1 MNSSL
6 PAPVWVDTTDG
17 LRRMCASLLGQPR
30 IAIDTEANSLY
41 AFREQVC
48 LIQFS
53 IPGIDY
59 LLDPL
64 TLHDLTP
71 LADIFNSP
79 VIEKVFHAAEY
90 DLLGLQ
96 RDYGFTFTNI
106 FDTMLAARILGYK
119 QLGLGSLLAEKF
131 QVNIDKRFQKADW
144 GARPLPPGLVDYA
157 RLDTHYLLKLRDVLE
172 QELRERERLDLAR
185 EDFARACCVSNGSRQ
200 VKERWE
206 RINGQQDLTPR
217 EQTILNELCISREK
231 LAERLNRPLFKVLSD
246 HVLFKLAQ
254 SAPHSIETLKEAGL
268 SERQIDRFGRAILE
282 AIQRGQTAPLVKPA
296 EIEKPS
302 NAVLNRLNKLKNWRK
317 KKAQELGV
325 ESDVVL
331 PRVYLML
338 LAEHNPRS
346 LEALSTVMGD
356 SPWRVEHFGAEIL
369 KSLGVK
375 VSAAETFALK
385 SD

>member
-6 PAPVWVDTTDG
+6 PAPVWVDTPDG
-17 LRRMCASLLGQPR
+17 LRRMCASLLPQPR

-53 IPGIDY
+53 IPGVDY

-71 LADIFNSP
+71 LADIFCNP
-79 VIEKVFHAAEY
+79 AIEKVFHAAEY

-119 QLGLGSLLAEKF
+119 QLGLGSLLAQKF
-131 QVNIDKRFQKADW
+131 QVEIDKRFQKADW
-144 GARPLPPGLVDYA
+144 GARPLPPGLIDYA
-157 RLDTHYLLKLRDVLE
+157 RLDTHYLLELRDVLE
-172 QELRERERLDLAR
+172 QELRDRERLDLAR
-185 EDFARACCVSNGSRQ
+185 EDFQRSCYVTNSSRQ

-206 RINGQQDLTPR
+206 RIDGQQDLTPR
-217 EQTILNELCISREK
+217 GRTILNELCISREK
-231 LAERLNRPLFKVLSD
+231 LAERLKRPLFKVLND
-246 HVLFKLAQ
+246 QALLKLAQ
-254 SAPHSIETLKEAGL
+254 TEPDSIEALKTAGL
-268 SERQIDRFGRAILE
+268 SERQIDRFGRAVLE
-282 AIQRGQTAPLVKPA
+282 AVQRGQTAPLVKPT

-302 NAVLNRLNKLKNWRK
+302 DPILKRLNKLKNWRK
-317 KKAQELGV
+317 KKAEELGV
-325 ESDVVL
+325 ESDIVL
-331 PRVYLML
+331 PRVYLMP
-338 LAEHNPRS
+338 LAEHNPRT
-346 LEALSTVMGD
+346 LEALSVVMSD
-356 SPWRVEHFGAEIL
+356 SPWRLEHFGAEIL

-375 VSAAETFALK
+375 A
-385 SD
+385 D

>member
-6 PAPVWVDTTDG
+6 PAPVWVDTPDG
-17 LRRMCASLLGQPR
+17 LRRMCASLLPQPR

-53 IPGIDY
+53 IPGVDY

-71 LADIFNSP
+71 LADIFCNP
-79 VIEKVFHAAEY
+79 AIEKVFHAAEY

-131 QVNIDKRFQKADW
+131 QVEIDKRFQKADW

-157 RLDTHYLLKLRDVLE
+157 RLDTHYLLELRDVLE
-172 QELRERERLDLAR
+172 QELRDRERLNLAR
-185 EDFARACCVSNGSRQ
+185 EDFQRSCYVTNGSRQ

-206 RINGQQDLTPR
+206 RIDGQQDLTPR
-217 EQTILNELCISREK
+217 GRTILNELCLSREK
-231 LAERLNRPLFKVLSD
+231 LAERLKRPLFKVLND
-246 HVLFKLAQ
+246 QALLKLAQ
-254 SAPHSIETLKEAGL
+254 TEPDSIDALKTAGL
-268 SERQIDRFGRAILE
+268 SERQIDRFGRAVLE
-282 AIQRGQTAPLVKPA
+282 AVQRGQTAPLVKPT

-302 NAVLNRLNKLKNWRK
+302 NAILNRLNKLKNWRK
-317 KKAQELGV
+317 KKAEELGA
-325 ESDVVL
+325 ESDIVL
-331 PRVYLML
+331 PRVYLMP
-338 LAEHNPRS
+338 LAEHNPRT
-346 LEALSTVMGD
+346 LEALSVVMSD

-369 KSLGVK
+369 KSLGVNQ
-375 VSAAETFALK
+375 S
-385 SD
+385 

>member
-6 PAPVWVDTTDG
+6 PAPVWVDTPDG
-17 LRRMCASLLGQPR
+17 LRRMCASLLPQPR

-53 IPGIDY
+53 IPGVDY

-71 LADIFNSP
+71 LADIFCNP
-79 VIEKVFHAAEY
+79 AIEKVFHAAEY

-131 QVNIDKRFQKADW
+131 QVEIDKRFQKADW

-157 RLDTHYLLKLRDVLE
+157 RLDTHYLLELRDVLE
-172 QELRERERLDLAR
+172 QELRDRERLNLAR
-185 EDFARACCVSNGSRQ
+185 EDFQRSCYVTNGSRQ

-206 RINGQQDLTPR
+206 RIDGQQDLTPR
-217 EQTILNELCISREK
+217 GRTILNELCLSREK
-231 LAERLNRPLFKVLSD
+231 LAERLKRPLFKVLND
-246 HVLFKLAQ
+246 QALLKLAQ
-254 SAPHSIETLKEAGL
+254 TEPDSIDALKTAGL
-268 SERQIDRFGRAILE
+268 SERQIDRFGRAVLE
-282 AIQRGQTAPLVKPA
+282 AVQRGQTAPLVKPT

-302 NAVLNRLNKLKNWRK
+302 NAILNRLNKLKNWRK
-317 KKAQELGV
+317 KKAEELGA
-325 ESDVVL
+325 ESDIVL
-331 PRVYLML
+331 PRVYLMP
-338 LAEHNPRS
+338 LAEHNPRT
-346 LEALSTVMGD
+346 LEALSVVMSD
-356 SPWRVEHFGAEIL
+356 SPWRLEHFGAEIL

-375 VSAAETFALK
+375 QS
-385 SD
+385 

>member
-6 PAPVWVDTTDG
+6 PAPVWVDTPDG
-17 LRRMCASLLGQPR
+17 LRRMCASLLRQPR
-30 IAIDTEANSLY
+30 VAIDTEANSLY

-48 LIQFS
+48 LIQLS

-71 LADIFNSP
+71 LADIFCNP
-79 VIEKVFHAAEY
+79 AIEKVFHAAEY

-96 RDYGFTFTNI
+96 RDYSFTFTNI

-131 QVNIDKRFQKADW
+131 QVEIDKRFQKADW

-157 RLDTHYLLKLRDVLE
+157 RLDTHYLLDLRDVLE
-172 QELRERERLDLAR
+172 NELRERERLDLAR
-185 EDFARACCVSNGSRQ
+185 EDFQRSCYVTNGSRQ

-206 RINGQQDLTPR
+206 RIDGQQDLTPR
-217 EQTILNELCISREK
+217 GRTILNELCLSREK
-231 LAERLNRPLFKVLSD
+231 LAERLKRPLFKILND
-246 HVLFKLAQ
+246 HALLKLAQ
-254 SAPHSIETLKEAGL
+254 TEPDSIDALKTAGL
-268 SERQIDRFGRAILE
+268 SERQIDRFGRVVLE
-282 AIQRGQTAPLVKPA
+282 AIQRGQTAPLVKPT

-302 NAVLNRLNKLKNWRK
+302 NAILNRLNKLKNWRK
-317 KKAQELGV
+317 KKAEELGV
-325 ESDVVL
+325 ESDIVL
-331 PRVYLML
+331 PRVYLMP
-338 LAEHNPRS
+338 LAEHNPRT
-346 LEALSTVMGD
+346 LETLSAVMSD
-356 SPWRVEHFGAEIL
+356 SPWRVGQFGTEIL

-375 VSAAETFALK
+375 PG
-385 SD
+385 